1 MKTPEY
7 VHQNN
12 SDHTESERL
21 RKLEALFDPRSQAFI
36 KKIGLR
42 KGHSVLEAGA
52 GRGGLLPWLWETVG
66 SRGHVTAVDL
76 KTRFI
81 DHIQQPNLEVLEGD
95 LTEMDLGKEKYDLIH
110 ERYVLTHI
118 ADYRDVLKKMLS
130 ALKPGGWLLLE
141 DADFSVAEFQTPD
154 PQLGKAFHATI
165 QARNLLFGKKRIDF
179 AFGRHL
185 VKLLSQFGFMNIQ
198 EEAYAPL
205 DHGGDGTAEI
215 MRLSTLQ
222 LWNQYLETEAATQE
236 DLQTFVNI
244 AGDPGQAA
252 VYYSTISAWGQKPK
266 P

>member
-1 MKTPEY
+1 MRIQEY

-12 SDHTESERL
+12 SEQTESERL

-42 KGHSVLEAGA
+42 KGHSILEAGA

-66 SRGHVTAVDL
+66 EWGHVTAVDL

-81 DHIQQPNLEVLEGD
+81 DHLQQANLEVLEGD
-95 LTEMDLGKEKYDLIH
+95 LTDLDLGKEKFDIIH

-118 ADYRDVLKKMLS
+118 ADYRNVLRKMMA

-141 DADFSVAEFQTPD
+141 DADFSAARLAAAT
-154 PQLGKAFHATI
+154 PQLGKAFKATI

-185 VKLLSQFGFMNIQ
+185 GKLLDQFGFMNIQ

-205 DHGGDGTAEI
+205 DRGGNGTAEI

-222 LWNQYLETEAATQE
+222 LWDQYLETEAATEE
-236 DLQTFVNI
+236 DLQSFVQL
-244 AGDPGQAA
+244 AGDPNHAA
-252 VYYSTISAWGQKPK
+252 VYYSTISAWGQKPI
-266 P
+266 

>member
-12 SDHTESERL
+12 PSETESARL
-21 RKLEALFDPRSQAFI
+21 RKLEALFDPRTQALI

-42 KGHSVLEAGA
+42 KGHSILEAGA

-66 SRGHVTAVDL
+66 ERGHVTAVDL

-81 DHIQQPNLEVLEGD
+81 DHIQQPNLEILEGD
-95 LTEMDLGKEKYDLIH
+95 LTEMDLGKEKFDLIH

-118 ADYRDVLKKMLS
+118 ADYRSVLKKMMA

-141 DADFSVAEFQTPD
+141 DADFSAAEFKTAD
-154 PQLGKAFHATI
+154 PVLGKAFHATI

-179 AFGRHL
+179 AFGRRL
-185 VKLLSQFGFMNIQ
+185 GKLLDQFGFINVQ
-198 EEAYAPL
+198 ETAYAPL

-222 LWNQYLETEAATQE
+222 LWNQYLETEAATE
-236 DLQTFVNI
+236 ENLQAFVNLSS
-244 AGDPGQAA
+244 DPGQAA
-252 VYYSTISAWGQKPK
+252 VYYSTVSAWGQKPI
-266 P
+266 